1 MLIGTILVIALSI
14 AVFGGFSGLTGR
26 RFYGASYYGSAIAA
40 LFACSPAMAQP
51 LATSPALLSGPVAY
65 AAGESVTPS
74 VYPPNAMVNLG
85 AAGHYVILS
94 TSGITDVSPSQVT
107 GNVGT
112 SPITGAADHLSCAE
126 VTGKVYSVDS
136 SGPPPCSIQ
145 APSNLGNA
153 VQDMQ
158 TAYTDAAGRPATIT
172 ELGGGNIG
180 GLTLAPGVYSWTTDV
195 TIPSNLSLK
204 GGSHAVWIFQT
215 SKDLIVSGG
224 KAVMLRGH
232 AQAHNVFW
240 QVAGKVD
247 LGTTSHLEGIVL
259 SKTLISM
266 ETGASINGRLL
277 GQTAVTLQMNTV
289 TAP

>member
-1 MLIGTILVIALSI
+1 MFPLLDVTETSEPAPSAVPPTI
-14 AVFGGFSGLTGR
+14 
-26 RFYGASYYGSAIAA
+26 Y
-40 LFACSPAMAQP
+40 PAP
-51 LATSPALLSGPVAY
+51 KSRERSTRST
-65 AAGESVTPS
+65 AAGP
-74 VYPPNAMVNLG
+74 A
-85 AAGHYVILS
+85 
-94 TSGITDVSPSQVT
+94 
-107 GNVGT
+107 
-112 SPITGAADHLSCAE
+112 
-126 VTGKVYSVDS
+126 
-136 SGPPPCSIQ
+136 PCSIK
-145 APSNLGNA
+145 APNKLANA

-195 TIPSNLSLK
+195 TIPSDLRLK
-204 GGSHAVWIFQT
+204 GGSHAVWIFQI
-215 SKDLIVSGG
+215 SKNLIVSGG

-232 AQAHNVFW
+232 AQAQNVFW

-266 ETGASINGRLL
+266 ETGASVNGRLL
-277 GQTAVTLQMNTV
+277 GQTAVTLQMNKV